1 MESVTAAGFSV
12 ISLHAGFALMKLPA
26 LLNASYERSPL
37 IIECFPESPKALRR
51 TFPNIDPIRYRGID
65 RCPLCEYPI
74 PDPGWSATLEY
85 RALDDRDVAAR
96 VRMLDF
102 VGRWNKDYFGSVR
115 CVVPT
120 FENASDLASLLE
132 RPSQYEIVRL
142 SQSSPGEGCVED
154 KDLGFDIGYWGSDSY
169 SIICD
174 SAIWPRWHGPY
185 DDVLPELATRL
196 AELNPN
202 CLFQAHEGADR
213 FRTWYRT
220 QDWAEQEGEPGEF
233 CIIKVETVCGK

>member
-1 MESVTAAGFSV
+1 VSASEFLV
-12 ISLHAGFALMKLPA
+12 ISPHAGFALMKLSA

-37 IIECFPESPKALRR
+37 ITERFPETPKALRS
-51 TFPNIDPIRYRGID
+51 TFPKIDPARYRGID
-65 RCPLCEYPI
+65 RSPLCEHPI
-74 PDPGWSATLEY
+74 PDHGSSATPEH
-85 RALDDRDVAAR
+85 RALDDCDVAAR

-102 VGRWNKDYFGSVR
+102 VGRSNEDYFGSIR

-120 FENASDLASLLE
+120 VENARELESLLE
-132 RPSQYEIVRL
+132 TPSQYEIVRL

-202 CLFQAHEGADR
+202 CLFQTHEAADR
-213 FRTWYRT
+213 FRSWYRS

-233 CIIKVETVCGK
+233 CIIKVQAVCTK